1 MNIVSRSFLS
11 DPDSSTSSSIY
22 CFHGIP
28 DYGGFPESFVEIS
41 DCRSK
46 IKIHR
51 QVEESLENYIKR
63 LKKLKIILEGHI
75 DILENLS

>member
-1 MNIVSRSFLS
+1 MGV
-11 DPDSSTSSSIY
+11 
-22 CFHGIP
+22 P

-51 QVEESLENYIKR
+51 QADELMETYIQR